1 MASQQPGPGK
11 TPNTVSTVTRYSR
24 RFLVY
29 GFLISVALHLI
40 FGPLVD
46 FKKIEQDKE
55 KVETVSVTKK
65 PTKVVTPKPT
75 PTPPPQPT
83 PTPHTQTPPPNTPP
97 PKVVRL
103 KVNVPKTTSN
113 AKGGSTESQYN
124 VKQGSQEGV
133 PQGQDKGTSA
143 PAAPTAAPPTPSPTP
158 SRPACANPNV
168 DAVATDKVTP
178 EMPEIARQMGATGTA
193 QVKVSL
199 DESGK
204 VTAIAI
210 YKSTNNRALDSA
222 ALDAAKQSKYAPEVK
237 NCTKVAGSYLYT
249 VTFENQ

>member
-1 MASQQPGPGK
+1 MASQQPSPAK
-11 TPNTVSTVTRYSR
+11 TPNTVSSVVRYSR

-29 GFLISVALHLI
+29 GFLISVALHLL

-83 PTPHTQTPPPNTPP
+83 PTPRTQTPPPNTPP

-103 KVNVPKTTSN
+103 KVDVPKTTAN
-113 AKGGSTESQYN
+113 AKGGTTETQYN
-124 VKQGSQEGV
+124 VTKGSQEGV
-133 PQGQDKGTSA
+133 PQGQDKGATAA
-143 PAAPTAAPPTPSPTP
+143 PAAPPPPPSPAPTPA
-158 SRPACANPNV
+158 RPACANPNV

-193 QVKVSL
+193 QIKVSL
-199 DESGK
+199 DENGK
-204 VTAIAI
+204 VTGISI
-210 YKSTNNRALDSA
+210 YKSTGNRALDSA
-222 ALDAAKQSKYAPEVK
+222 ALDAAKQSKYAPEIK
-237 NCTKVAGSYLYT
+237 NCAKVAGTYLYT
-249 VTFENQ
+249 VAFESQ